1 MNNPTSINPA
11 SDDVSSQE
19 SLVDRN
25 ITNII
30 HLPVPER
37 LKAIEDIWDSIVRR
51 KSTFATNHPEGA
63 ARC

>member
-1 MNNPTSINPA
+1 MNNLTSINPA
-11 SDDVSSQE
+11 TDDVSSQE

-51 KSTFATNHPEGA
+51 KSTFAANRTEGA